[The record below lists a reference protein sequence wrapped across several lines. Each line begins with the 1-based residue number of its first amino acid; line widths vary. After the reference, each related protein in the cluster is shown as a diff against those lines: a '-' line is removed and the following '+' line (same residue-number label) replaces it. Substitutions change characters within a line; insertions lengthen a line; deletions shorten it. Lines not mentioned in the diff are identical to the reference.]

1 MFLYYESR
9 NSFHTTYTVDELYR
23 SKKCFRTQIIEYLRH
38 GIDGHIGLDEENTT
52 MPTIL
57 TEEILDSLKTT
68 IVPST
73 GKSVV
78 DLGLVSGVIIK
89 EGNVGFSLEIEPAQA
104 KEMEAVRQNCEKQV
118 RAIPGVLSVTV
129 VLTSERPKSS
139 GNKNSPQHQG
149 SQQPPQNANTI
160 PGIAAIV
167 AVASGKGGV
176 GKSTIA
182 TNIAISLCKL
192 GYRVGIMDA
201 DIYGPS
207 IPRMLGITA
216 KPEADSDKKLL
227 PLKKYDLKCMSMGFL
242 VEEDTP
248 MIWRGPMVQSA
259 LEQMLRDV
267 KWGELDFLIVD
278 MPPGTG
284 DAQLTMAQRVP
295 LAGSVIVSTP
305 QDIALLDARK
315 GLGMFRKVNVPVLGF
330 IENMS
335 YFLCPK
341 CGERTEIFSHGGARK
356 WAEKLDVDF
365 LGELPLD
372 MDIRIASDGGTP
384 IAISDPDGP
393 HSITFSDIANSIA
406 RKVQKNKT
414 QNLPPVIETLD

>member
-1 MFLYYESR
+1 
-9 NSFHTTYTVDELYR
+9 TYTEDRCYR
-23 SKKCFRTQIIEYLRH
+23 SKKFAHPLIIGAFWQPTDR
-38 GIDGHIGLDEENTT
+38 HIGLYKENTT
-52 MPTIL
+52 MPAISNEIIL
-57 TEEILDSLKTT
+57 SSLKTI
-68 IVPST
+68 IVPSV

-78 DLGLVSGVIIK
+78 DLGIVSNIIIK
-89 EGNVGFSLEIEPAQA
+89 DGNIGFSLEITPDQA
-104 KEMEAVRQNCEKQV
+104 NEMELVRKECEDQI
-118 RAIPGVLSVTV
+118 RRLPGVLSATV
-129 VLTSERPKSS
+129 VLTSER
-139 GNKNSPQHQG
+139 SPT
-149 SQQPPQNANTI
+149 PQSRNEAKQTTQETNNI
-160 PGIAAIV
+160 PGIGAIV

-182 TNIAISLCKL
+182 TNLAVSLGRL
-192 GYRVGIMDA
+192 GHQVGILDA

-207 IPRMLGITA
+207 IPRMLGITE
-216 KPEADSDKKLL
+216 KPQADTDKKIL
-227 PLKKYDLKCMSMGFL
+227 PLEKYNLKCMSMGFL

-267 KWGELDFLIVD
+267 KWGEIDFLIVD

-315 GLGMFRKVNVPVLGF
+315 GLGMFQKVNVPVFGF

-341 CGERTEIFSHGGARK
+341 CGERSEIFSHGGARE
-356 WAEKLDVDF
+356 WAQNLSVDF

-372 MDIRIASDGGTP
+372 IGVRIGSDGGIP
-384 IAISDPDGP
+384 ITVSDPDSLHGK
-393 HSITFSDIANSIA
+393 TFMEIGQ
-406 RKVQKNKT
+406 KVAQKVESFH
-414 QNLPPVIETLD
+414 NLNTPPTIETMD

>member
-1 MFLYYESR
+1 MPAISNE
-9 NSFHTTYTVDELYR
+9 
-23 SKKCFRTQIIEYLRH
+23 IILS
-38 GIDGHIGLDEENTT
+38 
-52 MPTIL
+52 
-57 TEEILDSLKTT
+57 SLKTI
-68 IVPST
+68 IVPSV

-78 DLGLVSGVIIK
+78 DLGIVSNIIIK
-89 EGNVGFSLEIEPAQA
+89 DGNIGFSLEITPDQA
-104 KEMEAVRQNCEKQV
+104 NEMELVRKECEDQI
-118 RAIPGVLSVTV
+118 RRLPGVLSATV
-129 VLTSERPKSS
+129 VLTSER
-139 GNKNSPQHQG
+139 SPT
-149 SQQPPQNANTI
+149 PQSRNEAKQTTQETNNI
-160 PGIAAIV
+160 PGIGAIV

-182 TNIAISLCKL
+182 TNLAVSLGRL
-192 GYRVGIMDA
+192 GHQVGILDA

-207 IPRMLGITA
+207 IPRMLGITE
-216 KPEADSDKKLL
+216 KPQADTDKKIL
-227 PLKKYDLKCMSMGFL
+227 PLEKYNLKCMSMGFL

-267 KWGELDFLIVD
+267 KWGEIDFLIVD

-315 GLGMFRKVNVPVLGF
+315 GLGMFQKVNVPVFGF

-341 CGERTEIFSHGGARK
+341 CGERSEIFSHGGARE
-356 WAEKLDVDF
+356 WAQNLSVDF

-372 MDIRIASDGGTP
+372 IGVRIGSDGGIP
-384 IAISDPDGP
+384 ITVSDPDSLHGK
-393 HSITFSDIANSIA
+393 TFMEIGQ
-406 RKVQKNKT
+406 KVAQKVESFH
-414 QNLPPVIETLD
+414 NLNTPPTIETMD